1 MSARTRSTSSLS
13 IVAVLLTTVISLIA
27 LTPRDR
33 STTPMA
39 GSHGLALI

>member
-13 IVAVLLTTVISLIA
+13 IVVALVTAVVGIVA

-33 STTPMA
+33 ATTPMA
-39 GSHGLALI
+39 GSDGLALI